1 MSNKTT
7 ISVVIPAKNEA
18 DNIAPLVQEI
28 LASVKGTESLE
39 IIYIDDGSTDA
50 TAQTVLDIAQL
61 YPGEVRL
68 LQHKDSVGQSTAVY
82 TGVMHAQ
89 GELIVTLDADGQNN
103 PADIPKLLAAARKLP
118 PGNDYCIAGY
128 RKARKDNAYKRFQS
142 KVANKVRAALLKDD
156 TPDTGCGLK
165 VFPRS
170 TFLKLPY
177 FDHMHRYIP
186 ALIKRIG
193 GTIKVVEV
201 GHRDRHHGV
210 SKYGMWGRLFA
221 GLLDMMGVMWLQKRT
236 RLPIVK
242 EVLPQQALLGKSD
255 SNESSRHRPKS
266 DEPQSYKKLSHEA
279 KP

>member
-1 MSNKTT
+1 MPNKTT

-18 DNIAPLVQEI
+18 DNIELLVNEI
-28 LASVKGTESLE
+28 LVSLRATERLE

-50 TAQTVLDIAQL
+50 TAQTVLDIAQA

-68 LQHKDSVGQSTAVY
+68 LQHQNSVGQSTAVY

-89 GELIVTLDADGQNN
+89 GKLIVTLDADGQNN
-103 PADIPKLLAAARKLP
+103 PADIPKLLSAAREIS
-118 PGNDYCIAGY
+118 PGSDYCIAGY
-128 RKARKDNAYKRFQS
+128 RKARKDTAYKRFQS
-142 KVANKVRAALLKDD
+142 KVANKVRAALLNDD

-165 VFPRS
+165 VFPRN

-193 GTIKVVEV
+193 GSIQVVEV
-201 GHRDRHHGV
+201 SHRDRHHGV

-221 GLLDMMGVMWLQKRT
+221 GLLDMMGVIWLQKRT
-236 RLPIVK
+236 RLPVVK
-242 EVLPQQALLGKSD
+242 EVFPQEALLRQSG
-255 SNESSRHRPKS
+255 SNVSSLRRLK
-266 DEPQSYKKLSHEA
+266 SHESRTHQ
-279 KP
+279 PLS